1 MMSISSLFFKGA
13 VLWFV
18 AGTSVG
24 MQMGLSGNHNFID
37 THAHLNLLG
46 WVSSALFGCFYALHP
61 TVAAKRWAW
70 VHFTIYN
77 AGLVLMLPSLY
88 LVQVGYEWAELLMQI
103 GSTLTWA
110 GVIFFAILVF
120 TAPASG
126 RNSAGD

>member
-24 MQMGLSGNHNFID
+24 MQMGLSGNHGFID
-37 THAHLNLLG
+37 AHAHLNLLG

-61 TVAAKRWAW
+61 RVAAKRWAW

-77 AGLVLMLPSLY
+77 AGLILMLPSLY
-88 LVQVGYEWAELLMQI
+88 LLQAGYDWADPLMQI
-103 GSTLTWA
+103 GSSVTWV
-110 GVIFFAILVF
+110 GVILFAIPVLM
-120 TAPASG
+120 APV
-126 RNSAGD
+126 R

>member
-1 MMSISSLFFKGA
+1 MSISSLFFKGA

-24 MQMGLSGNHNFID
+24 MLMGLSGNHNFID

-61 TVAAKRWAW
+61 TVAAKRLAW

-88 LVQVGYEWAELLMQI
+88 LVEAGNQWGEPLLQI

-110 GVIFFAILVF
+110 GVILFAILVI
-120 TAPASG
+120 TASG
-126 RNSAGD
+126 LGKSRVGN

>member
-1 MMSISSLFFKGA
+1 MSIPSLFFKGA

-24 MQMGLSGNHNFID
+24 MQMGLSENHNFID
-37 THAHLNLLG
+37 AHAHLNLLG

-61 TVAAKRWAW
+61 TIAAKRRAG
-70 VHFTIYN
+70 VHFAIYN

-88 LVQVGYEWAELLMQI
+88 LVQAGHEWAELWMQI

-110 GVIFFAILVF
+110 GVVVFAILVF
-120 TAPASG
+120 TAPPLG
-126 RNSAGD
+126 KKGVGD

>member
-1 MMSISSLFFKGA
+1 MMSVPSLFFKGA

-24 MQMGLSGNHNFID
+24 MQMGLSGNHDFID
-37 THAHLNLLG
+37 AHAHLNLLG

-61 TVAAKRWAW
+61 TIAAKRRAW

-88 LVQVGYEWAELLMQI
+88 LVQAGHEWAEPLMQI
-103 GSTLTWA
+103 GSTLTWT

-120 TAPASG
+120 TAPALVK
-126 RNSAGD
+126 NSVGD

>member
-1 MMSISSLFFKGA
+1 MSISSLFFKGA

-37 THAHLNLLG
+37 AHAHLNLLG

-61 TVAAKRWAW
+61 TLAAKRRAW

-88 LVQVGYEWAELLMQI
+88 LVQVGYEWAEPLMTI
-103 GSTLTWA
+103 GSSLTWA
-110 GVIFFAILVF
+110 GVIVFATLVV
-120 TAPASG
+120 TAPALGKSG
-126 RNSAGD
+126 VGN

>member
-1 MMSISSLFFKGA
+1 MSIPSLFFKGA

-24 MQMGLSGNHNFID
+24 MQMGLSENHNFID
-37 THAHLNLLG
+37 AHAHLNLLG

-61 TVAAKRWAW
+61 TIAAKRRAW

-77 AGLVLMLPSLY
+77 VGLVLMLPSLY
-88 LVQVGYEWAELLMQI
+88 LVQAGHEWAELSMQI

-110 GVIFFAILVF
+110 GVIVFAILVF
-120 TAPASG
+120 TGPALG
-126 RNSAGD
+126 KNGVGD

>member
-1 MMSISSLFFKGA
+1 MSISSLFFKGA

-37 THAHLNLLG
+37 AHAHLNLLG

-61 TVAAKRWAW
+61 TLAAQRRAW

-88 LVQVGYEWAELLMQI
+88 FVQVGYDWAEPLMQI

-110 GVIFFAILVF
+110 GVIVFAIHVV
-120 TAPASG
+120 TAPSLSKNG
-126 RNSAGD
+126 VDD

>member
-1 MMSISSLFFKGA
+1 MSISSLFFKGA

-88 LVQVGYEWAELLMQI
+88 LVDAGHEWAEPVLGT
-103 GSTLTWA
+103 GSSLTWA
-110 GVIFFAILVF
+110 GVIVFAILVLK
-120 TAPASG
+120 APVLRKNA
-126 RNSAGD
+126 AGD

>member
-1 MMSISSLFFKGA
+1 MSISSLFFKGA

-37 THAHLNLLG
+37 AHAHLNLLG

-61 TVAAKRWAW
+61 TLAAKRRAW

-88 LVQVGYEWAELLMQI
+88 LVQAGYEWAEPLMAI
-103 GSTLTWA
+103 GSSLAWA
-110 GVIFFAILVF
+110 GAILFATLVV
-120 TAPASG
+120 TAPFLSKNG
-126 RNSAGD
+126 VGD